1 MGKQLLL
8 SGSEKGLH
16 QYWQTLLCR
25 WVAVKHCFIPSPSA
39 NIHLNLGEEL

>member
-16 QYWQTLLCR
+16 QYWQTLKEKEILAQ
-25 WVAVKHCFIPSPSA
+25 WW
-39 NIHLNLGEEL
+39 N